1 VQKLG
6 ICIRWEEVSHLSGDR
21 HKKGGGGEDVAA
33 QRLNGLTHRRD
44 RWALSSDDDGTMARP
59 PGSRERT
66 THPHSGVRG
75 GTADKMVGG
84 PMGMGAGLWP
94 HPYGTACQ
102 GEREKGTAWERAE

>member
-1 VQKLG
+1 MTG
-6 ICIRWEEVSHLSGDR
+6 IR
-21 HKKGGGGEDVAA
+21 GETPISRPVD
-33 QRLNGLTHRRD
+33 GESKPWGT
-44 RWALSSDDDGTMARP
+44 DGTMARP